1 MSVVLFLKHHLWVK
15 NGELSHML
23 ASYAHRNWCN
33 DFLTIVTGSF
43 LAPPHLSI
51 SSPAKIDFFLFSGS
65 CCIKKKRAF
74 KTMSLLAQW
83 DIEIQLFKGD
93 IWVCKETKKNI
104 PAQMYACS
112 ISVMLQLS
120 TASSM
125 FENWVITWLLIA
137 HFSVCS
143 EQRAVTVSHRSAPPV
158 LIVRGGHSWLQLLAG
173 CWEAEPAVNQAAG

>member
-23 ASYAHRNWCN
+23 AFYAHRNWCN

-93 IWVCKETKKNI
+93 IWVCKETKKTSLLKCMLAASVWCCSCLQ
-104 PAQMYACS
+104 PALCLRTEWS
-112 ISVMLQLS
+112 RDCWSLISQSAQSREQWLSVIALPLQYSLS
-120 TASSM
+120 GVGTAGSSY
-125 FENWVITWLLIA
+125 
-137 HFSVCS
+137 
-143 EQRAVTVSHRSAPPV
+143 
-158 LIVRGGHSWLQLLAG
+158 
-173 CWEAEPAVNQAAG
+173 